1 MRTIKEIISDLRKTT
16 EWSKPNIKYKE
27 FVSLISE
34 LETTLEKQ
42 PTSTP
47 TPKVEAKPKAEP
59 KPKSNSKTTPKK

>member
-27 FVSLISE
+27 FVSLINE

-47 TPKVEAKPKAEP
+47 TPKIEAKPKAEP
-59 KPKSNSKTTPKK
+59 KTTTKK